1 VLSTLAFALGPAMK
15 LSRGN
20 VIAHLKE
27 HAGEDAVSRRWRL
40 LPRHPLVV
48 AQLAFSLALLTAAA
62 LFLRG
67 ANQAAAAD
75 SGLQTDRDFL
85 VELDASLG
93 GHDPQHA
100 RDIYRRLGER
110 FAALPGVEG
119 ASIAIDVPFGGQDL
133 EKQVRVA
140 DRTVRAKWNSVGADY
155 FHTVG
160 LPLLRGR
167 AFTTAEVVQ
176 PGGPPVA
183 IINDILARKLW
194 PDSDALGQPLQLLD
208 DDSRFAKVENV
219 GSPDHSASA
228 GGDIK
233 PGETLTI
240 VGIVP
245 AIRHVLFEKAPD
257 PDIYLPF
264 ARGFQ
269 SHVFYHVKFASLP
282 AGTEGA
288 NAELLRRVV
297 RDVDASLPVLSV
309 KTFSQHLD
317 SNVQIWMV
325 RAGAVLFSI
334 FGGLALGLAVVGV
347 HGVVSYAVARR
358 TREIGIRMALGA
370 RPDVVHGMILRES
383 AMMLGYGLLIGSLLA
398 ILVGKLVGHL
408 LYQVE
413 AMDPIAFTIAPTVLA
428 VAAFLA
434 CYLPARRATKVDPVV
449 ALRAE

>member
-1 VLSTLAFALGPAMK
+1 VVLA
-15 LSRGN
+15 
-20 VIAHLKE
+20 
-27 HAGEDAVSRRWRL
+27 
-40 LPRHPLVV
+40 
-48 AQLAFSLALLTAAA
+48 
-62 LFLRG
+62 
-67 ANQAAAAD
+67 
-75 SGLQTDRDFL
+75 
-85 VELDASLG
+85 
-93 GHDPQHA
+93 
-100 RDIYRRLGER
+100 
-110 FAALPGVEG
+110 
-119 ASIAIDVPFGGQDL
+119 
-133 EKQVRVA
+133 
-140 DRTVRAKWNSVGADY
+140 
-155 FHTVG
+155 
-160 LPLLRGR
+160 
-167 AFTTAEVVQ
+167 
-176 PGGPPVA
+176 GGPPVA
-183 IINDILARKLW
+183 IINDILARNLW

-370 RPDVVHGMILRES
+370 RPDVVHGMILR
-383 AMMLGYGLLIGSLLA
+383 
-398 ILVGKLVGHL
+398 
-408 LYQVE
+408 
-413 AMDPIAFTIAPTVLA
+413 
-428 VAAFLA
+428 
-434 CYLPARRATKVDPVV
+434 
-449 ALRAE
+449 